1 MTNNTTQLESET
13 PQAALATAPSVM
25 VPPVGMV
32 VALCLA
38 AVGGDGALLVAT
50 VVAAAVVCGHTLH
63 GVLST

>member
-13 PQAALATAPSVM
+13 PQAELATAPSMM

-38 AVGGDGALLVAT
+38 AVGALLVAT